1 MAIITDI
8 FAIIVLNLSSTFEN
22 MNLNNSITEIMTT
35 EVECVSPEQEI
46 VDIKH
51 IYENPKFHHHI
62 PVVEND
68 KLVGIV
74 SLIDFMRK
82 IQDATLDDNEL
93 VYHELKVKDIM
104 FSSPSTVGSDCTI
117 QGAAEILAK
126 GEVHALI
133 VADDRIVKG
142 IVSTADLINFL
153 LKEA

>member
-1 MAIITDI
+1 MARLTD
-8 FAIIVLNLSSTFEN
+8 FFPIIVLNLSSTIEN
-22 MNLNNSITEIMTT
+22 MNLNNSITEIMTA
-35 EVECVSPEQEI
+35 EVECVTPEQEI

-104 FSSPSTVGSDCTI
+104 FSNPSTVGSDCTI
-117 QGAAEILAK
+117 QRAAEILAK
-126 GEVHALI
+126 GEVHALV
-133 VADDRIVKG
+133 VADEGNVKG
-142 IVSTADLINFL
+142 IVSTADLITFF